1 MGTNPRYNNNGR
13 RYPQFNGL
21 IMSRIEEKFLETF
34 GEEPD
39 LVAAAPGRVNLIGE
53 HIDYSDGFVLP
64 FAIKDRT
71 LVAARKRN
79 DSTVRI
85 ASAQRRNKVVTVDI
99 NQVKPGLKGEWERY
113 ALGVLWS
120 LGVKSG
126 VDLMIDGHVPLG
138 AGLSSSAALECSVA
152 TAMNHLFDLGFNL
165 EELARLTQKAENQY
179 VGVPCGIMDQSVS
192 LMATQGSALLLDC
205 RDLSTKNIPF
215 DVASSGLELLIIDT
229 QAHHAL
235 TDGGYAERRAS
246 CESAV
251 AKLGISSLREL
262 TLEKLQE
269 SGALLIETEFIRVRH
284 AVTEMKRVLDCVD
297 ALSASDF
304 EKVGKLI
311 NQSHASLRDDYT
323 VSCPE
328 LDTAV
333 EASLLAGALGSRMV
347 GGGFGGSA
355 IALIQ
360 ASKTTQTVSTVEKAF
375 ADRKFKAPR
384 FFTSLPSQGAELLS
398 RR

>member
-1 MGTNPRYNNNGR
+1 
-13 RYPQFNGL
+13 
-21 IMSRIEEKFLETF
+21 MSSIQEKFLEIF

-39 LVAAAPGRVNLIGE
+39 LIAAAPGRVNLIGE
-53 HIDYSDGFVLP
+53 HIDYSEGFVLP

-71 LVAARKRN
+71 TAAIRKRD

-99 NQVKPGLKGEWERY
+99 NNVKPGLKGEWERY
-113 ALGVLWS
+113 ALAVLWS
-120 LGVKSG
+120 MGVKTG
-126 VDLMIDGHVPLG
+126 VDLLIDGHVPLG

-152 TAMNHLFDLGFNL
+152 TAVNHLFDMGFSL
-165 EELARLTQKAENQY
+165 EDLARLTQKAENQY

-192 LMATQGSALLLDC
+192 LMATVGSALLLDC
-205 RDLSTKNIPF
+205 RDLSTRNIPF

-246 CESAV
+246 CESVA
-251 AKLGISSLREL
+251 AKLAIKSMREL
-262 TLEKLQE
+262 SMAQLDAGKE
-269 SGALLIETEFIRVRH
+269 LLTPVEYVRARH
-284 AVTEMKRVLDCVD
+284 AVSEMQRVLDCVE
-297 ALSASDF
+297 ALGKSDF
-304 EKVGKLI
+304 VKVGELI

-328 LDTAV
+328 LDTTV
-333 EASLLAGALGSRMV
+333 DTSLAAGALGARMV

-360 ASKTTQTVSTVEKAF
+360 ASKTTETIRAVEKAF
-375 ADRKFKAPR
+375 ADKKFKAPR
-384 FFTSLPSQGAELLS
+384 FFTSLPSQGAEVIA
-398 RR
+398 R

>member
-1 MGTNPRYNNNGR
+1 
-13 RYPQFNGL
+13 
-21 IMSRIEEKFLETF
+21 MSSIQEKFLEIF

-39 LVAAAPGRVNLIGE
+39 LIAAAPGRVNLIGE
-53 HIDYSDGFVLP
+53 HIDYSEGFVLP

-71 LVAARKRN
+71 TAAIRKRD

-99 NQVKPGLKGEWERY
+99 NNVKPGLKGEWERY
-113 ALGVLWS
+113 ALAVLWS
-120 LGVKSG
+120 MGVKTG
-126 VDLMIDGHVPLG
+126 VDLLIDGHVPLG

-152 TAMNHLFDLGFNL
+152 TAVNHLFDMGFSL
-165 EELARLTQKAENQY
+165 EDLARLTQKAENQY

-192 LMATQGSALLLDC
+192 LMATVGSALLLDC
-205 RDLSTKNIPF
+205 RDLSTRNIPF

-246 CESAV
+246 CESVA
-251 AKLGISSLREL
+251 AKLAIKSMREL
-262 TLEKLQE
+262 SMAQLDAGKE
-269 SGALLIETEFIRVRH
+269 LLTPVEYVRARH
-284 AVTEMKRVLDCVD
+284 AVSEMQRVLDCVE
-297 ALSASDF
+297 ALSKSDF
-304 EKVGKLI
+304 VKVGELI

-333 EASLLAGALGSRMV
+333 DASLAAGALGARMV

-360 ASKTTQTVSTVEKAF
+360 ASKTTETIRAVEKAF
-375 ADRKFKAPR
+375 ADKKFKAPR
-384 FFTSLPSQGAELLS
+384 FFTSLPSQGAEVIA
-398 RR
+398 R

>member
-1 MGTNPRYNNNGR
+1 
-13 RYPQFNGL
+13 
-21 IMSRIEEKFLETF
+21 MSQIEKKFLETF
-34 GEEPD
+34 GAEHD

-71 LVAARKRN
+71 LVAARIRN

-85 ASAQRRNKVVTVDI
+85 ASAQRRNKIVTVDI

-113 ALGVLWS
+113 ALGVLWA
-120 LGVKSG
+120 LGVKKG
-126 VDLMIDGHVPLG
+126 VDLLIDGNVPLG

-205 RDLSTKNIPF
+205 RDLTTKNIPF

-246 CESAV
+246 CESVV
-251 AKLGISSLREL
+251 AKLGITSLREL
-262 TLEKLQE
+262 SMEQLE
-269 SGALLIETEFIRVRH
+269 SSRALLTETEFVRARH
-284 AVTEMKRVLDCVD
+284 AVSEMKRVLECVV
-297 ALSASDF
+297 ALRNSDF
-304 EKVGKLI
+304 EKVGHLI

-333 EASLLAGALGSRMV
+333 DAALSAGALGSRMV

-360 ASKTTQTVSTVEKAF
+360 ASKSAETIKVIEKAF
-375 ADRKFKAPR
+375 SSKGFKAPR

>member
-1 MGTNPRYNNNGR
+1 
-13 RYPQFNGL
+13 
-21 IMSRIEEKFLETF
+21 MSSIEEKFLETF

-53 HIDYSDGFVLP
+53 HIDYSEGFVLP

-71 LVAARKRN
+71 MVAARKRD
-79 DSTVRI
+79 DSTVRV
-85 ASAQRRNKVVTVDI
+85 ASAQRRNKIVTVDI
-99 NQVKPGLKGEWERY
+99 SDVKPGLKGEWERY

-120 LGVKSG
+120 MGVKSG
-126 VDLMIDGHVPLG
+126 VDLLIDGHVPLG

-152 TAMNHLFDLGFNL
+152 TAMNHLFDMGFNL

-192 LMATQGSALLLDC
+192 LMATNGFALLLDC
-205 RDLSTKNIPF
+205 RDLSTRNIPF
-215 DVASSGLELLIIDT
+215 DVASHGLELLIIDT

-246 CESAV
+246 CESVA
-251 AKLGISSLREL
+251 AKLHVKSMREL
-262 TLEKLQE
+262 TITQLD
-269 SGALLIETEFIRVRH
+269 SSRDLLSETEYIRARH
-284 AVTEMKRVLDCVD
+284 AITEMKRVLDCVE
-297 ALSASDF
+297 ALSSGDF
-304 EKVGKLI
+304 VKVGQLL
-311 NQSHASLRDDYT
+311 NQSHLSLRDDYN

-328 LDTAV
+328 LNAAV
-333 EASLLAGALGSRMV
+333 EASLVAGALGSRMV

-360 ASKTTQTVSTVEKAF
+360 ASKTSETIGVVEKAF
-375 ADRKFKAPR
+375 ADKKFKAPR

>member
-1 MGTNPRYNNNGR
+1 
-13 RYPQFNGL
+13 
-21 IMSRIEEKFLETF
+21 MSSIEEKFLETF

-53 HIDYSDGFVLP
+53 HIDYSEGFVLP

-71 LVAARKRN
+71 LVAARKRD

-85 ASAQRRNKVVTVDI
+85 ASAQRRSKIVTVDI
-99 NQVKPGLKGEWERY
+99 SEVRPGLKGEWERY

-120 LGVKSG
+120 MGVKSG
-126 VDLMIDGHVPLG
+126 VDLLIDGHVPLG

-152 TAMNHLFDLGFNL
+152 TAMNHLFDMGFNL

-192 LMATQGSALLLDC
+192 LMASRGFALLLDC
-205 RDLSTKNIPF
+205 RDLSTRNIPF
-215 DVASSGLELLIIDT
+215 DVASHGLELLIIDT

-246 CESAV
+246 CEAV
-251 AKLGISSLREL
+251 AAKLSVKSMREL
-262 TLEKLQE
+262 TMAQLDSARATL
-269 SGALLIETEFIRVRH
+269 SETEYIRARH
-284 AVTEMKRVLDCVD
+284 AITEMQRVLDCVD
-297 ALSASDF
+297 ALGSGDF
-304 EKVGKLI
+304 VKVGQLI
-311 NQSHASLRDDYT
+311 NESHRSLRDDYT

-333 EASLLAGALGSRMV
+333 EASLAAGALGSRMV

-355 IALIQ
+355 IALIEV
-360 ASKTTQTVSTVEKAF
+360 AKTLQTISAIEKAF
-375 ADRKFKAPR
+375 ADKKFKAPR

-398 RR
+398 RG

>member
-1 MGTNPRYNNNGR
+1 
-13 RYPQFNGL
+13 
-21 IMSRIEEKFLETF
+21 MSQIEKKFLETF
-34 GEEPD
+34 GAEPD

-85 ASAQRRNKVVTVDI
+85 ASAQRRNKIVTVDI
-99 NQVKPGLKGEWERY
+99 NQMKPGFKGEWERY
-113 ALGVLWS
+113 ALGVLWAM
-120 LGVKSG
+120 GIKEG
-126 VDLMIDGHVPLG
+126 VDLLIDGNVPLG

-215 DVASSGLELLIIDT
+215 DVASNGLELLIIDT

-246 CESAV
+246 CESV
-251 AKLGISSLREL
+251 VVKLGIESLREL
-262 TLEKLQE
+262 SMEQLEN
-269 SGALLIETEFIRVRH
+269 SRALLTETEFVRARH
-284 AVTEMKRVLDCVD
+284 AVTEMKRVLECVE
-297 ALSASDF
+297 ALSNSDF
-304 EKVGKLI
+304 EKVGQLI

-328 LDTAV
+328 LDMAV
-333 EASLLAGALGSRMV
+333 EASLSAGALGSRMV

-360 ASKTTQTVSTVEKAF
+360 ASKTTETIKVIEKAF
-375 ADRKFKAPR
+375 SSKGFKAPR

>member
-1 MGTNPRYNNNGR
+1 MN
-13 RYPQFNGL
+13 Q
-21 IMSRIEEKFLETF
+21 IEKKFLETF
-34 GEEPD
+34 GVEPD

-85 ASAQRRNKVVTVDI
+85 ASAQRRNKIVTVDI
-99 NQVKPGLKGEWERY
+99 SKVKPGLKGEWERY
-113 ALGVLWS
+113 ALGVLWA
-120 LGVKSG
+120 LGVKEG
-126 VDLMIDGHVPLG
+126 VDLLIDGHVPLG

-205 RDLSTKNIPF
+205 RDLTTKNIPF

-246 CESAV
+246 CESVV
-251 AKLGISSLREL
+251 AKLGITSLREL
-262 TLEKLQE
+262 SMEQLEN
-269 SGALLIETEFIRVRH
+269 SRGLLTETEFIRARH
-284 AVTEMKRVLDCVD
+284 AVTEMKRVLECVD
-297 ALSASDF
+297 ALSKSEF
-304 EKVGKLI
+304 EKVGELI

-333 EASLLAGALGSRMV
+333 EAALAAGALGSRMV

-360 ASKTTQTVSTVEKAF
+360 ASKTTETIRSIEKAF
-375 ADRKFKAPR
+375 ASKGFKAPR

>member
-1 MGTNPRYNNNGR
+1 
-13 RYPQFNGL
+13 
-21 IMSRIEEKFLETF
+21 MSQIEKKFLETF
-34 GEEPD
+34 GAEPD

-79 DSTVRI
+79 DSTIRI
-85 ASAQRRNKVVTVDI
+85 ASAQRRNKIVTVDI
-99 NQVKPGLKGEWERY
+99 SKVKPGLKGEWERY
-113 ALGVLWS
+113 ALGVLWA
-120 LGVKSG
+120 LGVKDG
-126 VDLMIDGHVPLG
+126 VDLLIDGHVPLG

-205 RDLSTKNIPF
+205 RDLTTKNIPF

-246 CESAV
+246 CESVV
-251 AKLGISSLREL
+251 AKLGITSLREL
-262 TLEKLQE
+262 SMEQLEN
-269 SGALLIETEFIRVRH
+269 SRGLLTETEFVRARH
-284 AVTEMKRVLDCVD
+284 AVTEMKRVLECVT
-297 ALSASDF
+297 ALSNSDF
-304 EKVGKLI
+304 EKVGQLI

-333 EASLLAGALGSRMV
+333 EAALAAGALGSRMV

-360 ASKTTQTVSTVEKAF
+360 ASKTTETIKAVEKAF
-375 ADRKFKAPR
+375 ASKGFKAPR

>member
-1 MGTNPRYNNNGR
+1 
-13 RYPQFNGL
+13 
-21 IMSRIEEKFLETF
+21 MSQIEKKFLETF
-34 GEEPD
+34 GAEPD

-71 LVAARKRN
+71 LVAARKRG

-85 ASAQRRNKVVTVDI
+85 ASAQRRNKIVTVDI
-99 NQVKPGLKGEWERY
+99 STVKPGLKGEWERY
-113 ALGVLWS
+113 ALGVLWA
-120 LGVKSG
+120 LGVKEG
-126 VDLMIDGHVPLG
+126 VDLLIDGHVPLG

-205 RDLSTKNIPF
+205 RDLTTKNIPF

-246 CESAV
+246 CESVV
-251 AKLGISSLREL
+251 AKLGITSLREL
-262 TLEKLQE
+262 SLEQLE
-269 SGALLIETEFIRVRH
+269 NSRGLLTETEFVRARH
-284 AVTEMKRVLDCVD
+284 AVTEMKRVLECVE
-297 ALSASDF
+297 ALSNSDF
-304 EKVGKLI
+304 ERVGQLI
-311 NQSHASLRDDYT
+311 NQSHISLRDDYT

-333 EASLLAGALGSRMV
+333 EAALAAGALGSRMV

-360 ASKTTQTVSTVEKAF
+360 ASKTTETIKAVEKAF
-375 ADRKFKAPR
+375 SSKGFKAPR

>member
-1 MGTNPRYNNNGR
+1 
-13 RYPQFNGL
+13 
-21 IMSRIEEKFLETF
+21 MSQIEKKFLETF
-34 GEEPD
+34 GAEPD

-79 DSTVRI
+79 DSMVRI
-85 ASAQRRNKVVTVDI
+85 ASAQRRNKIVTVDI
-99 NQVKPGLKGEWERY
+99 NTVKPGLKGEWERY
-113 ALGVLWS
+113 ALGVLWA
-120 LGVKSG
+120 LGVKEG
-126 VDLMIDGHVPLG
+126 VDLLIDGHVPLG

-165 EELARLTQKAENQY
+165 EDLARLTQKAENQY

-205 RDLSTKNIPF
+205 RDLTTKNIPF
-215 DVASSGLELLIIDT
+215 DVVSSGLELLIIDT

-246 CESAV
+246 CESVV
-251 AKLGISSLREL
+251 AKLGITSLREL
-262 TLEKLQE
+262 SMQQLEN
-269 SGALLIETEFIRVRH
+269 SRGLLTETEFVRARH
-284 AVTEMKRVLDCVD
+284 AVTEMKRVLECVD
-297 ALSASDF
+297 ALSKSDF
-304 EKVGKLI
+304 AKVGQLI
-311 NQSHASLRDDYT
+311 NQSHTSLRDDYT

-333 EASLLAGALGSRMV
+333 EAALSAGALGSRMV

-360 ASKTTQTVSTVEKAF
+360 ASKTRETIKAVEKAF
-375 ADRKFKAPR
+375 SSKGYKAPR

>member
-1 MGTNPRYNNNGR
+1 
-13 RYPQFNGL
+13 
-21 IMSRIEEKFLETF
+21 MSVIEKKFLEIF
-34 GEEPD
+34 GKEPD

-71 LVAARKRN
+71 LVAARKRD
-79 DSTVRI
+79 DSTIRI
-85 ASAQRRNKVVTVDI
+85 ASMQRRNKVVTVDI
-99 NQVKPGLKGEWERY
+99 NRVKPGLKGEWERY
-113 ALGVLWS
+113 ALGVVWS
-120 LGVKSG
+120 MGVKTG
-126 VDLMIDGHVPLG
+126 VDLLIDGHVPLG

-152 TAMNHLFDLGFNL
+152 TAMNHLFGLGFTL

-205 RDLSTKNIPF
+205 RDLNTKNIPF
-215 DVASSGLELLIIDT
+215 DVAASGLELLIIDT

-235 TDGGYAERRAS
+235 TNGGYAERRAS
-246 CESAV
+246 CEAVV
-251 AKLGISSLREL
+251 AKLAIASLREL
-262 TLEKLQE
+262 SMEQLEA
-269 SGALLIETEFIRVRH
+269 SRSLLTDTEYLRARH

-297 ALSASDF
+297 ALTSSDF
-304 EKVGKLI
+304 VRVGQLL
-311 NQSHASLRDDYT
+311 NQSHASLRDDYA

-333 EASLLAGALGSRMV
+333 DAALSAGALGSRMV

-360 ASKTTQTVSTVEKAF
+360 AVKTTETIKMIEKAF
-375 ADRKFKAPR
+375 SDRGFKAPR
-384 FFTSLPSQGAELLS
+384 FFTSLPSQGAEIIS

>member
-1 MGTNPRYNNNGR
+1 
-13 RYPQFNGL
+13 
-21 IMSRIEEKFLETF
+21 MSQIEKKFLETF
-34 GEEPD
+34 GAEPD

-71 LVAARKRN
+71 LVAARKRG

-85 ASAQRRNKVVTVDI
+85 ASAQRRNKIVTVDI
-99 NQVKPGLKGEWERY
+99 SKVKPGLKGEWERY
-113 ALGVLWS
+113 ALGVLWA
-120 LGVKSG
+120 LGVKEG
-126 VDLMIDGHVPLG
+126 IDLLIDGHVPLG

-205 RDLSTKNIPF
+205 RDLTTKNIPF

-246 CESAV
+246 CESVV

-262 TLEKLQE
+262 SMEQLEN
-269 SGALLIETEFIRVRH
+269 SRGLLTETEFVRARH
-284 AVTEMKRVLDCVD
+284 AVTEMKRVLECVE
-297 ALSASDF
+297 ALSNSDF
-304 EKVGKLI
+304 EKVGQLI
-311 NQSHASLRDDYT
+311 NQSHTSLRDDYT

-333 EASLLAGALGSRMV
+333 EAALAAGALGSRMV

-360 ASKTTQTVSTVEKAF
+360 ASKTTETIKAVEKAF
-375 ADRKFKAPR
+375 SSKGFKAPR

>member
-1 MGTNPRYNNNGR
+1 
-13 RYPQFNGL
+13 
-21 IMSRIEEKFLETF
+21 MSQIEKKFLETF
-34 GEEPD
+34 GEEAD

-85 ASAQRRNKVVTVDI
+85 ASAQRRNKIVTVDI
-99 NQVKPGLKGEWERY
+99 SQVKPGLKGEWERY
-113 ALGVLWS
+113 ALGVLWAM
-120 LGVKSG
+120 GIKEG
-126 VDLMIDGHVPLG
+126 VDLLIDGYVPLG

-152 TAMNHLFDLGFNL
+152 TVINHLFDLGFNL

-205 RDLSTKNIPF
+205 RDLTTKNIPF

-246 CESAV
+246 CESVV
-251 AKLGISSLREL
+251 AKLGINSLREL
-262 TLEKLQE
+262 SMEQLEK
-269 SGALLIETEFIRVRH
+269 SRGLLTETEFVRARH
-284 AVTEMKRVLDCVD
+284 AVTEMKRVLECVD
-297 ALSASDF
+297 ALSNSDF
-304 EKVGKLI
+304 EKVGYLI
-311 NQSHASLRDDYT
+311 NQSHTSLRDDYT

-333 EASLLAGALGSRMV
+333 EAALSAGALGSRMV

-360 ASKTTQTVSTVEKAF
+360 ASKTTETIKVIEKAF
-375 ADRKFKAPR
+375 SSKGFKAPQ

>member
-1 MGTNPRYNNNGR
+1 
-13 RYPQFNGL
+13 
-21 IMSRIEEKFLETF
+21 MSSIEEKFLETF

-53 HIDYSDGFVLP
+53 HIDYSEGFVLP

-71 LVAARKRN
+71 LVAARKRD
-79 DSTVRI
+79 DSIVRV
-85 ASAQRRNKVVTVDI
+85 ASAQRRNKIISVDI
-99 NQVKPGLKGEWERY
+99 NEVKPGLKGEWERY

-120 LGVKSG
+120 MGVKSG
-126 VDLMIDGHVPLG
+126 VDLLIDGHVPLG

-152 TAMNHLFDLGFNL
+152 TAMNHLFDMGFSL

-192 LMATQGSALLLDC
+192 LMATNGFALLLDC
-205 RDLSTKNIPF
+205 RDLSTRNIPF
-215 DVASSGLELLIIDT
+215 DVASHGLELLIIDT

-246 CESAV
+246 CESVA
-251 AKLGISSLREL
+251 AKLGVKSMREL
-262 TLEKLQE
+262 TKEQLDSSQDKLSE
-269 SGALLIETEFIRVRH
+269 SEYIRARH
-284 AVTEMKRVLDCVD
+284 AVTEMKRVLDCVE
-297 ALSASDF
+297 ALASEDF
-304 EKVGKLI
+304 TQVGQLL
-311 NQSHASLRDDYT
+311 NQSHNSLRDDYT

-333 EASLLAGALGSRMV
+333 EASLAAGALGARMV

-360 ASKTTQTVSTVEKAF
+360 ASKTSQTISAVEKAF
-375 ADRKFKAPR
+375 ADKKFKAPR

-398 RR
+398 RG

>member
-1 MGTNPRYNNNGR
+1 
-13 RYPQFNGL
+13 
-21 IMSRIEEKFLETF
+21 MSSIEEKFLETF

-53 HIDYSDGFVLP
+53 HIDYSEGFVLP

-71 LVAARKRN
+71 TAAIRKRD
-79 DSTVRI
+79 DSVVRI
-85 ASAQRRNKVVTVDI
+85 ASAQRRSKIVTVDI
-99 NQVKPGLKGEWERY
+99 NNVKPGLKGEWERY

-120 LGVKSG
+120 MGVKTG

-152 TAMNHLFDLGFNL
+152 TAVNHLFDMGFSL
-165 EELARLTQKAENQY
+165 EDLARLTQKAENQY

-192 LMATQGSALLLDC
+192 LMATIGSALLLDC
-205 RDLSTKNIPF
+205 RDLSTRNIPF

-246 CESAV
+246 CESVA
-251 AKLGISSLREL
+251 AKLGIKSMREL
-262 TLEKLQE
+262 TMPALESAKDQLTQD
-269 SGALLIETEFIRVRH
+269 EFIRARH
-284 AVTEMKRVLDCVD
+284 AVTEMKRVLDCVE
-297 ALSASDF
+297 ALSEANF
-304 EKVGKLI
+304 EKVGELI
-311 NQSHASLRDDYT
+311 NLSHISLRDDYT

-333 EASLLAGALGSRMV
+333 SASLAAGALGSRMV

-355 IALIQ
+355 IALID
-360 ASKTTQTVSTVEKAF
+360 AAKTSETIKTVEKAF
-375 ADRKFKAPR
+375 AEKKFKTPR
-384 FFTSLPSQGAELLS
+384 FFTSLPSQGAEVIS
-398 RR
+398 R